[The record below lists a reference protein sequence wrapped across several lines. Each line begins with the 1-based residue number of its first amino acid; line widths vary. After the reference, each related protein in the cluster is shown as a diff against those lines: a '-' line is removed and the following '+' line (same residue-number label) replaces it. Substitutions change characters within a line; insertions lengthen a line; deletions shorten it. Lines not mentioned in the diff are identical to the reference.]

1 MKKIISLIALIFSLY
16 AIPSWALDCYQNSHG
31 GASLVTTT
39 LPSFAVPNN
48 VAPGTK
54 IWESDDLN
62 VTVFC
67 DNATHDNSDPN
78 GVWKENIFMYVLDN
92 FHITNQDVINNP
104 YLAFGVRINGVD
116 YDIPDMKLDTGVC
129 IDQRSDMGKDNYPYK
144 QCNGST
150 LVKSNTFSVRFRL
163 YVKFKA
169 MPPQGTTYSLPPITT
184 LAFDGSGGINT
195 LPTARNLHYNIDG
208 LSNIHFLD
216 CGVDIR
222 IYPESQIVN
231 FGMIPE
237 DNFASQ
243 PATAPFNVS
252 TIKDATS
259 ECTEQFDVTTSFYTD
274 DTLYDSTHL
283 DMDNGLI
290 MRIIDKTAQKDVQF
304 NKYQPFGSYMPGDAS
319 SITHQYIAELTRN
332 PSRQLELGTFSKDLI
347 VKVNYQ

>member
-1 MKKIISLIALIFSLY
+1 MKKIISLIVLLFSLY
-16 AIPSWALDCYQNSHG
+16 ANSSWAIDCYQNNHG
-31 GASLVTTT
+31 GASEVVTT

-48 VAPGTK
+48 VPQGTK

-67 DNATHDNSDPN
+67 DNATHNNKDIDGP
-78 GVWKENIFMYVLDN
+78 WKEDIFIYILDS
-92 FHITNQDVINNP
+92 FHNTNPDVINNP
-104 YLAFGVRINGVD
+104 YLTFGVRINGID
-116 YDIPDMKLDTGVC
+116 YDIPDMKLDTGAC
-129 IDQRSDMGKDNYPYK
+129 LDQRKDIGPENYPYM

-150 LVKSNTFSVRFRL
+150 LLKSNTVSVRFRL
-163 YVKFKA
+163 YVKFKSI
-169 MPPQGTTYSLPPITT
+169 PPQGTTYNLPPITV

-195 LPTARNLHYNIDG
+195 LPTAKNLHYSIDG

-237 DNFASQ
+237 DNFSSQ
-243 PATAPFNVS
+243 PSTAPFSVS
-252 TIKDATS
+252 TVKDATS
-259 ECTEQFDVTTSFYTD
+259 ACTEQFDITTSFYTD
-274 DTLYDSTHL
+274 DKLYDSTHL

-290 MRIIDKTAQKDVQF
+290 MRIMDNTIQKDVQF
-304 NKYQPFGSYMPGDAS
+304 NKYQPFGTYKPGDGS
-319 SITHQYIAELTRN
+319 SITHQYIAELTKN

-347 VKVNYQ
+347 VKINYQ